1 MATISVNELV
11 LDKKTLRAK
20 VGDVL
25 TYAGKI
31 HGSVGFGLDYE
42 IKDEPIIGYQNFTT
56 DYHTPENMKAGW
68 TGGDGATGTYFF
80 EAKKA
85 GTTLLRLI
93 HLFRGDIEEEHF
105 VEIIVE

>member
-1 MATISVNELV
+1 MATISLNELV
-11 LDKKTLRAK
+11 LDKKTVRVK

-42 IKDEPIIGYQNFTT
+42 IKDAAIIGYQNFLTK
-56 DYHTPENMKAGW
+56 YHNPENMKAGW

-85 GTTLLRLI
+85 GATVLRLI
-93 HLFRGDIEEEHF
+93 HLYRGDIEEEYF